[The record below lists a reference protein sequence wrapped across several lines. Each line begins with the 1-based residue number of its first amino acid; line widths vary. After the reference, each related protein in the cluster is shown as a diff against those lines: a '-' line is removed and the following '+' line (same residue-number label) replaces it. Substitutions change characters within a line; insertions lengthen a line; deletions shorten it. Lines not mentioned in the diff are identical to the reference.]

1 MGREE
6 RTPEGCKPPGPVRML
21 AFLVEISIHL
31 QDSTGPVHI
40 EVVMDWETEG
50 RFLED
55 RGALRNET
63 MRHVSKLG
71 GFQ

>member
-1 MGREE
+1 
-6 RTPEGCKPPGPVRML
+6 ML

-55 RGALRNET
+55 RGAFRNET